1 MAASRLRRAF
11 LPRDS
16 GTALAWIARAVVVGT
31 LALVAIDAA
40 GVAGSASIDP
50 NRPLPGDVTT
60 LPQMPEGPGEVRI
73 EPRPSDGDQ
82 ARPFDPAERP
92 RTRSG
97 DAPELPEGL
106 GPLPD
111 PSNDAM
117 AFSLAEGRSGTLYAV
132 ASGAFFG
139 GTADAFERFDE
150 LNGRRIDV
158 VVFDSPG
165 GLVLEA
171 IQLGR
176 YLRERGIATLVP
188 DEALCAS
195 ACPLAYAGGV
205 AREAGAR
212 AWIGVHRAYLD
223 ETQAAGDRQ
232 TGLGEGQ
239 QLAALCLEHL
249 VDMGISAEAWIP
261 ALQTPWSQV
270 YFFTGEELVKTK
282 LATRLVEGT

>member
-1 MAASRLRRAF
+1 VRRL
-11 LPRDS
+11 LPRDAAT
-16 GTALAWIARAVVVGT
+16 GVAWIARATVLTTFVLVG
-31 LALVAIDAA
+31 LDAV
-40 GVAGSASIDP
+40 GFAGSAAIDP

-60 LPQMPEGPGEVRI
+60 LPLMPDGPGEVRI

-97 DAPELPEGL
+97 SRPELPDGL
-106 GPLPD
+106 GPLPA

-117 AFSLAEGRSGTLYAV
+117 AFLLVEGNDGTTYAV
-132 ASGAFFG
+132 ASGTFAG
-139 GTADAFERFDE
+139 GTADAFVRFDE
-150 LNGRRIDV
+150 LNQRRIDV

-171 IQLGR
+171 IELGR

-205 AREAGAR
+205 EREAGPK

-239 QLAALCLEHL
+239 QLAALCLGHL
-249 VDMGISAEAWIP
+249 VEMGVSAEAWIP
-261 ALQTPWSQV
+261 ALETPWTRV
-270 YFFTGEELVKTK
+270 YFFTGEELVKTG
-282 LATRLVEGT
+282 LATRLSES

>member
-1 MAASRLRRAF
+1 MRRL

-16 GTALAWIARAVVVGT
+16 ATGIAWIARATVLT
-31 LALVAIDAA
+31 TFALVGLDAA
-40 GVAGSASIDP
+40 GVSGSAAIDP

-60 LPQMPEGPGEVRI
+60 LPQMPEGPGEVRF
-73 EPRPSDGDQ
+73 EPAPSDGDQ

-97 DAPELPEGL
+97 KAPELPDGL
-106 GPLPD
+106 GPLPE

-117 AFSLAEGRSGTLYAV
+117 GFTLAEGPHGITYAIASGTF
-132 ASGAFFG
+132 SG

-150 LNGRRIDV
+150 LNQRTIDV

-171 IQLGR
+171 IELGR

-205 AREAGAR
+205 EREAGPR

-239 QLAALCLEHL
+239 QLAALCLNHL
-249 VDMGISAEAWIP
+249 VEMGIGAEAWIP
-261 ALQTPWSQV
+261 ALETPWSQV
-270 YFFTGEELVKTK
+270 YFFTGEQLVKTR
-282 LATRLVEGT
+282 LATRLTER

>member
-1 MAASRLRRAF
+1 MRRL

-16 GTALAWIARAVVVGT
+16 ATGIAWIARATVVTTFVLVG
-31 LALVAIDAA
+31 LDAV
-40 GVAGSASIDP
+40 GVAGSAAIDP

-60 LPQMPEGPGEVRI
+60 LPQMPTGPGEVRI
-73 EPRPSDGDQ
+73 EPRPSNGDQ
-82 ARPFDPAERP
+82 ARPFDPSERP

-97 DAPELPEGL
+97 DPPQLPAGL
-106 GPLPD
+106 GPLPA

-117 AFSLAEGRSGTLYAV
+117 GFTLATAADGTIYAV
-132 ASGAFFG
+132 ASGTFAA

-150 LNGRRIDV
+150 LNQRAIDV

-205 AREAGAR
+205 EREAGPK

-239 QLAALCLEHL
+239 QLAALCLNHL
-249 VDMGISAEAWIP
+249 VEMGVGAEAWIP
-261 ALQTPWSQV
+261 ALETPWSQV
-270 YFFTGEELVKTK
+270 YFYTADELIETG
-282 LATRLVEGT
+282 LATRLTDG

>member
-1 MAASRLRRAF
+1 MRRLR
-11 LPRDS
+11 PHDS
-16 GTALAWIARAVVVGT
+16 ASGIVWIARATVLTTFVLVG
-31 LALVAIDAA
+31 VDAA

-50 NRPLPGDVTT
+50 NRPLPGDLTT
-60 LPQMPEGPGEVRI
+60 LPEMPAGPGEVRF
-73 EPRPSDGDQ
+73 EPAPSDGDQ

-97 DAPELPEGL
+97 APPQLPDGL
-106 GPLPD
+106 GPLPE

-117 AFSLAEGRSGTLYAV
+117 GFTLVEGPKGITYAIASGTF
-132 ASGAFFG
+132 SG

-150 LNGRRIDV
+150 LNQRTIDV

-171 IQLGR
+171 MDLGR
-176 YLRERGIATLVP
+176 YLRGRGIATLVP

-205 AREAGAR
+205 TREAGAK

-223 ETQAAGDRQ
+223 ETQAKGDRQ

-239 QLAALCLEHL
+239 QLAALCLAYL
-249 VDMGISAEAWIP
+249 VEMGVSAEAWIP
-261 ALQTPWSQV
+261 ALETPWSQV
-270 YFFTGEELVKTK
+270 YFFTGDELVKTK
-282 LATRLVEGT
+282 LATKLSAL

>member
-1 MAASRLRRAF
+1 MRRL

-16 GTALAWIARAVVVGT
+16 ATGIAWIARATVLTTFVLIG
-31 LALVAIDAA
+31 LDAA
-40 GVAGSASIDP
+40 GVAGSAAIDP

-60 LPQMPEGPGEVRI
+60 LPQLPEGPGEVRI

-92 RTRSG
+92 RTRTG
-97 DAPELPEGL
+97 EPPELPGGL
-106 GPLPD
+106 GPLPG

-117 AFSLAEGRSGTLYAV
+117 GFTLVESPDGTTYAIASGTF
-132 ASGAFFG
+132 SG

-150 LNGRRIDV
+150 LNQRAIDV

-171 IQLGR
+171 IELGR

-205 AREAGAR
+205 ERAAGPR

-239 QLAALCLEHL
+239 QLAALCLNHL
-249 VDMGISAEAWIP
+249 VEMGISAEAWIP
-261 ALQTPWSQV
+261 ALETPWSQV
-270 YFFTGEELVKTK
+270 YFFTAEQLLKTK
-282 LATRLVEGT
+282 LATKLTDS